1 MESLNTIL
9 LGTISALLGITLY
22 VLSSL
27 NDKIKELKIDMGDRL
42 DKIDRDVDN
51 IWSNIRNN
59 TNKITILETRCKTN
73 RGHGDF

>member
-42 DKIDRDVDN
+42 DKIDKDIDN

-59 TNKITILETRCKTN
+59 TNKLTILETRCKAN
-73 RGHGDF
+73 HGDF

>member
-59 TNKITILETRCKTN
+59 TNKITILETRCKAN
-73 RGHGDF
+73 HGHGDF